1 MEDGSG
7 YGGFVHDSIW
17 TVIRARPKY
26 LSVGSTSQQVK
37 QRRRIVGRSENG
49 FVKLLADTC
58 LMVGVSI
65 KLAAHVQD
73 VAPSKDTADRLCTC
87 FVLRRPGHK
96 KPSED
101 GLIMRRPPLAQLAP
115 ISITVP
121 GDKANE

>member
-58 LMVGVSI
+58 LMVGMSI
-65 KLAAHVQD
+65 KLAAHAQGA
-73 VAPSKDTADRLCTC
+73 APSTAAADRLCTWR
-87 FVLRRPGHK
+87 VLPRPGHNTLSA
-96 KPSED
+96 P
-101 GLIMRRPPLAQLAP
+101 GLITSPPPLAQPAP
-115 ISITVP
+115 TATP
-121 GDKANE
+121 AP

>member
-26 LSVGSTSQQVK
+26 LSAGSTSQQAK

-58 LMVGVSI
+58 LIVGLSI
-65 KLAAHVQD
+65 KLAAHVQE
-73 VAPSKDTADRLCTC
+73 VPPSTYTVDRLCSS
-87 FVLRRPGHK
+87 FILRRPGHN
-96 KPSED
+96 KPSA
-101 GLIMRRPPLAQLAP
+101 GVH
-115 ISITVP
+115 IT
-121 GDKANE
+121 